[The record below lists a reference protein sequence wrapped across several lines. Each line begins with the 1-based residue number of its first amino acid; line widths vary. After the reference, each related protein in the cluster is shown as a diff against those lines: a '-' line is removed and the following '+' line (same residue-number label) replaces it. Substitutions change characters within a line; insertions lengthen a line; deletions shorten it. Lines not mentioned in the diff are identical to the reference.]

1 MLYLSIQ
8 TYRSPNPSETATFE
22 GYKNI
27 NTGEINLFSGQHNHR
42 KCQSDL
48 QVLEA
53 TADANLRLVATQIGW
68 GIPKLSYRD
77 GPTGPGRR

>member
-1 MLYLSIQ
+1 MMLYLSIQ

-27 NTGEINLFSGQHNHR
+27 NTGEINLFSGQHNH
-42 KCQSDL
+42 
-48 QVLEA
+48 
-53 TADANLRLVATQIGW
+53 G